1 MLISTLLHLCGVVS
15 YVELFAI
22 CPAIGGFLGHLLNIT
37 DWLQS

>member
-1 MLISTLLHLCGVVS
+1 
-15 YVELFAI
+15 VELFAI